1 MVKLTNQQPI
11 ERDAY
16 QHTTDD
22 YARPSTEIKLKP
34 LTPEERAEAEAV
46 AKANLAHVA
55 KAIGEG
61 NRELLPEN
69 LTRTG
74 SETLLTKGPFRPLTP
89 EEQAASQKRMD
100 ETVASMIETMT
111 QQNREDGFLKE

>member
-1 MVKLTNQQPI
+1 MTKDSDQPPT

-22 YARPSTEIKLKP
+22 YARPSTEIKLRP
-34 LTPEERAEAEAV
+34 LTPEQREQAAAV

-69 LTRTG
+69 LTTTG
-74 SETLLTKGPFRPLTP
+74 SETLLTKGQFRPLTP
-89 EEQAASQKRMD
+89 EEQAGSKKRMD
-100 ETVASMIETMT
+100 ETVA
-111 QQNREDGFLKE
+111 